1 MNAVDRD
8 VVSSVG
14 SAVIAG
20 LTMLVFCTAA
30 GMPDETALQGSVLVG
45 AVVSAA
51 NLARHGLLLAIER
64 ALGPTAEP
72 EELRW
77 LRLQV
82 ATEAEA
88 KAFWRELCHREM
100 AETARWKEQALS
112 ERRIEAQEGGQRTCY
127 SLT

>member
-30 GMPDETALQGSVLVG
+30 GMQDETALQGAVLVG

-64 ALGPTAEP
+64 ALGPIIDPT
-72 EELRW
+72 L
-77 LRLQV
+77 
-82 ATEAEA
+82 T
-88 KAFWRELCHREM
+88 FY
-100 AETARWKEQALS
+100 KENYFIQMN
-112 ERRIEAQEGGQRTCY
+112 EAQYWMVVARDVMLGKENSKPRTTTV
-127 SLT
+127 LRKIQTEEVE

>member
-30 GMPDETALQGSVLVG
+30 GMQDETALQGAVLVG
-45 AVVSAA
+45 AAVSAA
-51 NLARHGLLLAIER
+51 NLARHVLLLVIEQ
-64 ALGPTAEP
+64 ALGPTTEP
-72 EELRW
+72 GEIRW

-88 KAFWRELCHREM
+88 KAFWRELYHREM
-100 AETARWKEQALS
+100 DETARWKEQALR
-112 ERRIEAQEGGQRTCY
+112 ERRIEEQEGGQ
-127 SLT
+127 

>member
-20 LTMLVFCTAA
+20 LTMVVFCVAA
-30 GMPDETALQGSVLVG
+30 GMQDETALQGAVLVG
-45 AVVSAA
+45 GAVSAA
-51 NLARHGLLLAIER
+51 NLARHVLLLVIEQ
-64 ALGPTAEP
+64 ALGPTTEP
-72 EELRW
+72 GEMRW

-88 KAFWRELCHREM
+88 KAFWRELYHRGM
-100 AETARWKEQALS
+100 DETARWKEQALS
-112 ERRIEAQEGGQRTCY
+112 ERRIEEQEVK
-127 SLT
+127 

>member
-14 SAVIAG
+14 SAVIAS
-20 LTMLVFCTAA
+20 LTMTVFCVAA
-30 GMPDETALQGSVLVG
+30 GMQDETALQGAVLVG

-64 ALGPTAEP
+64 ALGPVGEAGEI
-72 EELRW
+72 RW

-82 ATEAEA
+82 AAEGEA
-88 KAFWRELCHREM
+88 KAFWRELYHREM
-100 AETARWKEQALS
+100 DATAHWKARALS
-112 ERRIEAQEGGQRTCY
+112 ERCGESEGE
-127 SLT
+127 SA